1 MIPDGQCCSVSLSS
15 SLMGPSFRPLRVR
28 WGCESGADCG
38 DRIRWCWLHHS
49 RPLGI
54 TYLGGIQLTGLLQ
67 ISGSPGTRRS
77 RAVQARRVTAASGR
91 HWLDLLGPGVDDE
104 VAVADGRVPDG
115 QLEDAVEHHAAAA

>member
-1 MIPDGQCCSVSLSS
+1 MT
-15 SLMGPSFRPLRVR
+15 F
-28 WGCESGADCG
+28 
-38 DRIRWCWLHHS
+38 
-49 RPLGI
+49 
-54 TYLGGIQLTGLLQ
+54 GGIQLTGLLQ

-91 HWLDLLGPGVDDE
+91 LWLDLLGPGVDDE